1 MLPRRNLLGLRL
13 IARLPTLRI
22 GVHSLPGLLSLL
34 LGGFR
39 CIQRSGFVVGPHDWV
54 LHRAARELPAA
65 FIEMGT
71 FEPRN
76 RGLYRLS
83 FNTMET
89 KETIFQD
96 RMETAFRDIAQC
108 TRLSANP
115 MTGAGCAKGQ
125 GDAHYQKRGHFPLWP
140 GGGPTSLG
148 SIPSAAIR
156 ARAAC
161 CAAS

>member
-65 FIEMGT
+65 SIEMGLFAQLT
-71 FEPRN
+71 
-76 RGLYRLS
+76 RG
-83 FNTMET
+83 
-89 KETIFQD
+89 KAETIFQYH
-96 RMETAFRDIAQC
+96 
-108 TRLSANP
+108 
-115 MTGAGCAKGQ
+115 GGKGN
-125 GDAHYQKRGHFPLWP
+125 YISEVSIRRVPWSGHFL
-140 GGGPTSLG
+140 
-148 SIPSAAIR
+148 AE
-156 ARAAC
+156 
-161 CAAS
+161 